1 MRFLKKIYKR
11 SKLRFAKVTSKYT
24 ADDPGVVRTVGEY
37 DPPEAIESDN
47 SDPQRNAKL
56 FLMTIGLI
64 LFIVIV
70 GLIAGGVVVAVTA
83 TEHCIDNWTS
93 WSGFDS
99 CSDRGVG
106 PYKKR
111 RQRSK
116 FNSAVC
122 ARANHSVQYEYDY
135 QECDYNGFWGT
146 GKLKL

>member
-24 ADDPGVVRTVGEY
+24 ADDPGVVRTVGEN
-37 DPPEAIESDN
+37 DPSEAIESD
-47 SDPQRNAKL
+47 SDPQRKL
-56 FLMTIGLI
+56 KIFLMT
-64 LFIVIV
+64 IVIV
-70 GLIAGGVVVAVTA
+70 GLIAGGAVAAVTA
-83 TEHCIDNWTS
+83 TENCIDNWTS

-135 QECDYNGFWGT
+135 QKCDYNGFWGT

>member
-1 MRFLKKIYKR
+1 MRFLKKFYKR
-11 SKLRFAKVTSKYT
+11 SKLRFAKVISKYT
-24 ADDPGVVRTVGEY
+24 ADDPGVVRTVGED
-37 DPPEAIESDN
+37 DPSAN
-47 SDPQRNAKL
+47 SDPERNAKL
-56 FLMTIGLI
+56 LLMTTGLI

-93 WSGFDS
+93 WGGFDS

-116 FNSAVC
+116 FNSDVC
-122 ARANHSVQYEYDY
+122 ARANHSVQFEYDY

-146 GKLKL
+146 GKFKL

>member
-1 MRFLKKIYKR
+1 MRFLKKFYKR

-24 ADDPGVVRTVGEY
+24 ADDPGVVRTVGEE
-37 DPPEAIESDN
+37 DPSEANQSAN
-47 SDPQRNAKL
+47 SDPLRSKKL
-56 FLMTIGLI
+56 FLIT
-64 LFIVIV
+64 IVIV
-70 GLIAGGVVVAVTA
+70 GLIAGGAVVAVTA
-83 TEHCIDNWTS
+83 TENCIDNWTS

-116 FNSAVC
+116 FKSAVC

-146 GKLKL
+146 GKFKL

>member
-11 SKLRFAKVTSKYT
+11 SKLRFAKVTSKYS
-24 ADDPGVVRTVGEY
+24 ANDPGVVRTVGED
-37 DPPEAIESDN
+37 DPSEAIESAN

-56 FLMTIGLI
+56 FLMA
-64 LFIVIV
+64 IVIV
-70 GLIAGGVVVAVTA
+70 GLIAGVVVAVVVA
-83 TEHCIDNWTS
+83 GEDCIDNWTS
-93 WSGFDS
+93 WSDFDS

-116 FNSAVC
+116 FDSAVC

-135 QECDYNGFWGT
+135 QDCDYEGFWGT
-146 GKLKL
+146 GKFKL